1 MSRLKKDE
9 EYQKTG
15 AFRFFRWMKGTK
27 DPYLDEVEMKPGKP
41 YEDPRTLEEIMAE
54 EYEMKE
60 RVYSL
65 KHNRIRNISGR
76 FYQICSVLFSFVFA
90 GIMLYLVA
98 NLPIAGTEDR
108 PVNNEVAQVYI
119 ENGIQDTGAVNV
131 VTGMI
136 LNYRAFDTFGETCVL
151 FIATTCVMV
160 LLMKEE
166 EKIRSDK
173 SMNDRIYEP
182 KNDVILQKIAFVL
195 VPIVFIFGIY
205 VILNGHLSPG
215 GGFSGGAM
223 IGAGMILYAVAYGF
237 DRMQKF
243 FNEETYKIVKVGALS
258 TYCVVITYY
267 LYMGANNLD
276 NHISLGVP
284 GMIFSSGIILWL
296 NIFVGIEVACTMYA
310 FYALFRRGGL

>member
-1 MSRLKKDE
+1 MSRLKHDE
-9 EYQKTG
+9 EYAKTK
-15 AFRFFRWMKGTK
+15 AFHFFRWMIGTK
-27 DPYLDEVEMKPGKP
+27 DPYLDEVAMQPGVP
-41 YEDPRTLEEIMAE
+41 YQESLPLEAIMAQE
-54 EYEMKE
+54 QQTMAKVSDTETDKWIAFFNK
-60 RVYSL
+60 VYSV
-65 KHNRIRNISGR
+65 S
-76 FYQICSVLFSFVFA
+76 SVLFCLVLA
-90 GIMLYLVA
+90 GIMLYMVA
-98 NLPIAGTEDR
+98 CLPRFGTVDR
-108 PVNNEVAQVYI
+108 PINNEVSQVYI
-119 ENGIQDTGAVNV
+119 ENGIQDTGAVNI

-166 EKIRSDK
+166 EKIRADK
-173 SMNDRIYEP
+173 SLNDRRFEP
-182 KNDVILQKIAFVL
+182 KNDVILQNVAFVL

-223 IGAGMILYAVAYGF
+223 IGAGMILYVSAYGF
-237 DRMQKF
+237 DKMQKF
-243 FNEETYKIVKVGALS
+243 FNEKTYKVVKVAALC

-267 LYMGANNLD
+267 LFMGANDFN

-284 GMIFSSGIILWL
+284 GMIFSAGIILWL

>member
-1 MSRLKKDE
+1 MEKVYDTETNKWI
-9 EYQKTG
+9 
-15 AFRFFRWMKGTK
+15 AFFNK
-27 DPYLDEVEMKPGKP
+27 
-41 YEDPRTLEEIMAE
+41 
-54 EYEMKE
+54 
-60 RVYSL
+60 VYSV
-65 KHNRIRNISGR
+65 S
-76 FYQICSVLFSFVFA
+76 SVLFCLVLA
-90 GIMLYLVA
+90 GIMLYMVA
-98 NLPIAGTEDR
+98 SLPRFGTVDR
-108 PVNNEVAQVYI
+108 PINNEVSQVYI
-119 ENGIQDTGAVNV
+119 ENGIQDTGAVNI

-166 EKIRSDK
+166 EKIRADK
-173 SMNDRIYEP
+173 SLNDRLYEP
-182 KNDVILQKIAFVL
+182 KNDVILQNVAFVL

-223 IGAGMILYAVAYGF
+223 IGAGMILYVSAYGF
-237 DRMQKF
+237 DKMQKF
-243 FNEETYKIVKVGALS
+243 FNEKTYKVVKVAALC

-267 LYMGANNLD
+267 LFMGANDFN

-284 GMIFSSGIILWL
+284 GMIFSAGIILWL

>member
-1 MSRLKKDE
+1 MSKLRNEGD
-9 EYQKTG
+9 YQKTG
-15 AFRFFRWMKGTK
+15 AYKFFRWMRGSK
-27 DPYLDEVEMKPGKP
+27 DPYLGEVEMQPGQPHK
-41 YEDPRTLEEIMAE
+41 DTHTIEEIMAQ
-54 EYEMKE
+54 EYAMKE
-60 RVYSL
+60 RVYSMQDN
-65 KHNRIRNISGR
+65 KIRNTSEKI
-76 FYQICSVLFSFVFA
+76 YQVLSVLFTLFFGA
-90 GIMLYLVA
+90 ILLYMVIH
-98 NLPIAGTEDR
+98 LPIAGTVDR
-108 PVNNEVAQVYI
+108 PMNNEVAKVYI
-119 ENGIQDTGAVNV
+119 ENGLQDTGAVNV

-173 SMNDRIYEP
+173 KMNDRLYEP
-182 KNDVILQKIAFVL
+182 KNDVILQKVAFIL

-223 IGAGMILYAVAYGF
+223 LGAGMILYVSAFGF

-243 FNEETYKIVKVGALS
+243 FNEETYKVVKVAALS